1 MAGDRVRVTRLLFLP
16 AAEQYHTVVWRPAVD
31 VYRTNKGWLVKYELA
46 GVRPE
51 DIRLTAA
58 GSRLTVEGRR
68 RDWFAEE
75 DCCCYSMEIS
85 YSHFERTIEL
95 PADLERAD
103 IAPRFENGMLLVRIE
118 TEANRE
124 P

>member
-16 AAEQYHTVVWRPAVD
+16 AAEHYREVVWQPAVD
-31 VYRTNKGWLVKYELA
+31 VYQTNKGWLVKYELA

-51 DIRLTAA
+51 DIRLTAS
-58 GSRLTVEGRR
+58 GQRLTVEGRR
-68 RDWFAEE
+68 RDCFAEE
-75 DCCCYSMEIS
+75 ECCCYRMEIS

>member
-16 AAEQYHTVVWRPAVD
+16 GAERYREVVWRPAVD

-51 DIRLTAA
+51 DIRLSAS
-58 GSRLTVEGRR
+58 GQHLTVEGLR
-68 RDWFAEE
+68 RDCFAEE
-75 DCCCYSMEIS
+75 DCCCYRMEIS

-95 PADLERAD
+95 PADLEQTH
-103 IAPRFENGMLLVRIE
+103 IATRFENGMLLVRIE
-118 TEANRE
+118 TEAN